1 MRAQILALAV
11 TVMSGVTACSID
23 VREPGKVNADSDI
36 VIYPRARRVANV
48 QTDSTGVSFA
58 GSFAETRVFPETF
71 ESDDAPAEVLGFYRT
86 VMRAHSDVIQCRG
99 SINIRRTRRAEN
111 PVCIERPASPV
122 VQLVTGTRSPYRLV
136 AVKPRGTATEFT
148 LLSVYV
154 R

>member
-1 MRAQILALAV
+1 MRAQLLALAV
-11 TVMSGVTACSID
+11 TVMSGVAACSID
-23 VREPGKVNADSDI
+23 VREPGEINADSDM
-36 VIYPRARRVANV
+36 VIYPRARRVANA
-48 QTDSTGVSFA
+48 QTDSTSVSFA

-99 SINIRRTRRAEN
+99 NINIRRSRRAEY
-111 PVCIERPASPV
+111 PVCIEHPSSQV
-122 VQLVTGTRSPYRLV
+122 VQLAAGNRSPYRLV

-148 LLSVYV
+148 LFSIYV